1 MKETT
6 KRFILQPIIDT
17 LEQIVIESNSFSEP
31 NVMRLIGS
39 NIKSVP
45 CQMAIIN
52 LCQKTTEA
60 STVDTII
67 AEEAGFTT
75 YFLHEIGTKVL
86 IRCLE
91 HTTVDV
97 ILQIAR
103 AMVDEGINSSAI
115 VSTASRSLNIAK
127 QHMMKEVKVI
137 IIGVNLQ

>member
-1 MKETT
+1 
-6 KRFILQPIIDT
+6 
-17 LEQIVIESNSFSEP
+17 
-31 NVMRLIGS
+31 
-39 NIKSVP
+39 
-45 CQMAIIN
+45 MAIIN

-137 IIGVNLQ
+137 IIGVILQ